1 LLPHNTNIP
10 DCWHVVLRAQAQEAP
25 SPLEI
30 LARTHARRA
39 SAARAGPRAPDR
51 GAPQRGRAPV
61 ASPES
66 VRGASAPLADPDQ
79 LPSQTALRGRR
90 CRPRQRQASSAAVR
104 PAASAAS
111 AAAMPRMAATASGW
125 PLAAAGAEA
134 ARGRRAFRHGPWPRG
149 VDRHRR
155 HHPNLWEDVPAGCLT
170 PRNAATHPASARQP
184 VCRRSRERRAH
195 STPLRACTGRGA
207 PARSQ
212 ASAARGRTR
221 LDAHGVHVH
230 AAAVQALDKVLLQ
243 HRPEPL
249 RAWRPAPSASRA
261 GSGSLT
267 STHTATAGRRAGG
280 RAGTRDP
287 PDYSAYLPSCTIER
301 RRCSAGDRPRRATA
315 AVQGRLRSLCLRRAA
330 VPRRAAA
337 RPSLAG
343 RQTQLARR
351 RTSNSLSSTTTSK

>member
-1 LLPHNTNIP
+1 VPAAPAPGQQRGGQARRQRRQRGRDAEDGRHGERLAAGRRRRRGCARAPRVQARALAEGGRP
-10 DCWHVVLRAQAQEAP
+10 AQAAP
-25 SPLEI
+25 PEFVGGCASRLSYTAQRGNASSFCTTACLQAQPGAACSQHAP
-30 LARTHARRA
+30 ARMHRTRRA
-39 SAARAGPRAPDR
+39 S
-51 GAPQRGRAPV
+51 PQSG
-61 ASPES
+61 
-66 VRGASAPLADPDQ
+66 
-79 LPSQTALRGRR
+79 
-90 CRPRQRQASSAAVR
+90 QR
-104 PAASAAS
+104 
-111 AAAMPRMAATASGW
+111 
-125 PLAAAGAEA
+125 
-134 ARGRRAFRHGPWPRG
+134 
-149 VDRHRR
+149 
-155 HHPNLWEDVPAGCLT
+155 
-170 PRNAATHPASARQP
+170 
-184 VCRRSRERRAH
+184 
-195 STPLRACTGRGA
+195 
-207 PARSQ
+207 
-212 ASAARGRTR
+212 RGRTR